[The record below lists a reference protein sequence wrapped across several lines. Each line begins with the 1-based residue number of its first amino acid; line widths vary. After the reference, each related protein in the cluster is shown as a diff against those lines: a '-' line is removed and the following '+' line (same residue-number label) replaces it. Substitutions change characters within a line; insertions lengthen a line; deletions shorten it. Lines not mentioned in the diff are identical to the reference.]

1 MDAAARI
8 QLRIDTLAA
17 SGASGIFGGGGVV
30 AGLRMALADIEQAPP
45 LTHTAQP
52 LLEQRI
58 AELQREKDELQQ
70 RVAQEVAFGQTA
82 ARERDQLR
90 AQLAAEAERRR
101 AAMLTAPAPPPPE
114 PDVMLGQPHKL
125 EAPRENQVQN
135 PRAPGPAQ
143 GEPAG
148 SSAEDADAEEP
159 ARVWTPER
167 DEKLRLLKE
176 AGFTWSDICAELNK
190 LPGPAVSTGNAAQ
203 IRYSKLRMRAANPP
217 PPPAPEKPSPVWT
230 EERNA
235 LLTKL
240 YTGNARIPAIVEE
253 LNALPGVRIDG
264 VNAVYTQANKLGLKR
279 ALPVTA
285 TSPEAAPTQQDRHDH
300 AKRLRRDGYA
310 SAAIAARTGLSM
322 PEISD
327 LHERALEE
335 ARMMLKGG
343 SDSETISQACGLPAA
358 AIAQLRGELAAA
370 KTRAEALIL
379 LRNGA
384 SDDAVRQETE
394 LKPREIIA
402 LRAELRPSARA
413 AAQ

>member
-45 LTHTAQP
+45 LTHAAQP

-58 AELQREKDELQQ
+58 AELQREKDELLQ
-70 RVAQEVAFGQTA
+70 RVAQEVTFGQTA

-101 AAMLTAPAPPPPE
+101 AAMLTAPAPPPRE
-114 PDVMLGQPHKL
+114 PDVMLGQPHQP
-125 EAPRENQVQN
+125 EAPRDNQVQH
-135 PRAPGPAQ
+135 PREPASVE
-143 GEPAG
+143 GEPAR
-148 SSAEDADAEEP
+148 STEEADAEEP

-167 DEKLRLLKE
+167 DEKLHLLKE
-176 AGFTWSDICAELNK
+176 AGFTWSEICSELNK
-190 LPGPAVSTGNAAQ
+190 LPGPAVSAGNAAQ
-203 IRYSKLRMRAANPP
+203 IRYSKLRVRSANPP
-217 PPPAPEKPSPVWT
+217 PPSEKPSPVWT

-235 LLTKL
+235 LLRAA
-240 YTGNARIPAIVEE
+240 YTAGTRMPDIVAQ
-253 LNALPGVRIDG
+253 LSKLPGFPIAGDQ
-264 VNAVYTQANKLGLKR
+264 AVYAQANKLGLAR
-279 ALPVTA
+279 GALPAPAVA
-285 TSPEAAPTQQDRHDH
+285 PAAAPRFEDRLDH

-322 PEISD
+322 AEISD

-335 ARMMLKGG
+335 ARIMLKSA

-379 LRNGA
+379 LKNGA
-384 SDDAVRQETE
+384 SDDAVRQETG

-402 LRAELRPSARA
+402 LRAELRPSMRA
-413 AAQ
+413 AAP